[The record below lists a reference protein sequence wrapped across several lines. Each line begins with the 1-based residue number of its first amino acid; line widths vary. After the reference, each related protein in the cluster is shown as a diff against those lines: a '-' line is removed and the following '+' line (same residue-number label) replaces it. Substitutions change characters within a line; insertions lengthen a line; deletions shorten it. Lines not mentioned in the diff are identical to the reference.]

1 MASSSSS
8 TLDLTRVPPHIQ
20 PHIRQLQAY
29 ISPSPEYSIASFP
42 SKYASY
48 PKPRFAAVLIL
59 LYHDKADDSLHVTL
73 TTRSM
78 SLRSHPGQVALPG
91 GKSDPDD
98 KTPVFTALREANEE
112 IGLPMPHQSIHILTT
127 LPAQIS
133 LYKIIVTPVV
143 AYLSDPETVLPLLK
157 ANPEEV
163 DEIFDWR
170 LDAFLH
176 PGLVEGCR
184 HEIKDIPWVSNT
196 QWREHIFQRPPHM
209 TASSESPKVLAP
221 IKGLTADILILAAQ
235 IAYAPSTTAY
245 ERWAPRQPH
254 TTDVAI
260 EWTMEEA
267 KRVDGFGTTLKQ
279 DLGLPTA
286 LVTPREDHVGSASR
300 QSAVLMDSTP
310 SSGVVSM
317 EGIASPA

>member
-184 HEIKDIPWVSNT
+184 HEIKDIPW
-196 QWREHIFQRPPHM
+196 
-209 TASSESPKVLAP
+209 
-221 IKGLTADILILAAQ
+221 ILAAQ

-267 KRVDGFGTTLKQ
+267 KRVDGFKTTLKQ